1 MLNLCQAFDCLEFYA
16 GKANLSRC
24 LKLTGCRTGSLD
36 LKYGEDHL
44 YDAGTTNPMDILSAS
59 GFGLLGHYRI
69 QPFWNSLHVIVLWVL
84 KTYVILYH

>member
-36 LKYGEDHL
+36 IKYGEDHL
-44 YDAGTTNPMDILSAS
+44 GNAGTTNPMDILSAS
-59 GFGLLGHYRI
+59 GFGLLDIY
-69 QPFWNSLHVIVLWVL
+69 QNYTVLELIRCYSFVMWVFNNL
-84 KTYVILYH
+84 